1 MPTIATMSARDSM
14 NQPSF
19 RAGEVAMTTGRRA

>member
-1 MPTIATMSARDSM
+1 MSAMDSM

-19 RAGEVAMTTGRRA
+19 RAGEVAMTTGRLAWAFWM